1 MNSEK
6 TELKLICMED
16 VETKEV
22 EWLWYPYIPYGKI
35 TVIEGDPGEGKT
47 TLVLKLAALLSRGEP
62 LPCDD
67 DIPYDPINIIYQT
80 AEDGI
85 DDTIK
90 PRLEKAGADCSKI
103 RIIDESEKEL
113 TMNGERL
120 EQAIAETKAK
130 LIILDPI
137 QAYLGASVDMHRA
150 NEIRPV
156 MKRLGLMAEKHHCAV
171 ILIGHMNKASG
182 AKSTYRGLGSIDIQ
196 ATARSVLLVARIKE
210 KGNIHQHLDLIA
222 GLPYEDIKSFRKSFD
237 DVYSMRPDQLQ
248 LGFLKVLKGSYMQE
262 MQQEYELRYKDEPPY
277 EVLSTKWLPYS
288 DVIELKGIEEMVEI
302 YYNSGQFTHV
312 VEALVENYASAYQMY
327 QDLWQYYE
335 EHDYMGIQ
343 HRRSARYEIVL
354 DFVKEKYPEQ
364 ADVMRELLTYD
375 YYLREN
381 AKSRPEFAGED
392 ATDKRFVRA
401 FYEEEEKE
409 RKHLPGYEQ
418 FDRNQMRKMT
428 HLEYFPHMGKMLLF
442 DYKFRNPLNQEART
456 CMIKKDSLERRG

>member
-47 TLVLKLAALLSRGEP
+47 TLVLKLAALLSRGET
-62 LPCDD
+62 LPCEVNGENVDL
-67 DIPYDPINIIYQT
+67 DPEDNMQEQSSVSPVNVIYQT

-210 KGNIHQHLDLIA
+210 KPNIRVMAQDKSSLAPPGDAI
-222 GLPYEDIKSFRKSFD
+222 GFEMTEDQGMVCIG
-237 DVYSMRPDQLQ
+237 VYDIT
-248 LGFLKVLKGSYMQE
+248 V
-262 MQQEYELRYKDEPPY
+262 D
-277 EVLSTKWLPYS
+277 
-288 DVIELKGIEEMVEI
+288 
-302 YYNSGQFTHV
+302 
-312 VEALVENYASAYQMY
+312 
-327 QDLWQYYE
+327 
-335 EHDYMGIQ
+335 
-343 HRRSARYEIVL
+343 
-354 DFVKEKYPEQ
+354 
-364 ADVMRELLTYD
+364 ELLIGKGG
-375 YYLREN
+375 R
-381 AKSRPEFAGED
+381 G
-392 ATDKRFVRA
+392 KR
-401 FYEEEEKE
+401 
-409 RKHLPGYEQ
+409 
-418 FDRNQMRKMT
+418 
-428 HLEYFPHMGKMLLF
+428 
-442 DYKFRNPLNQEART
+442 
-456 CMIKKDSLERRG
+456 S